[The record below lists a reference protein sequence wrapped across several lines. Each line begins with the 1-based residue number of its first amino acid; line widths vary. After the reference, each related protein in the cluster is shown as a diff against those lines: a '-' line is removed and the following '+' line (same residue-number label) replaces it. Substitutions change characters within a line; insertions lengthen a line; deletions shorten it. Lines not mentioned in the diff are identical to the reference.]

1 MKKSLLIVMVVA
13 VAVFVTKSACQREK
27 VNDVV
32 LENVEALADP
42 EWGDG
47 CTYFCYGAGK
57 VDCYDGTKVERQDSF
72 MSIGNEYETE

>member
-1 MKKSLLIVMVVA
+1 MKKLLMVVMVVS
-13 VAVFVTKSACQREK
+13 VAVYVSKSTSRKESE
-27 VNDVV
+27 NDVM
-32 LENVEALADP
+32 LENVEALAVP

-47 CTYFCYGAGK
+47 GVYFCYGSGK